1 MLQTQGLTYRIGSK
15 KLISDVTLTFRP
27 GKLHGI
33 LGPNGSGKSTFL
45 KTLAGIWKPSAG
57 QVLWHGENLH
67 LKERRAISQT
77 MSLVPQQYPVSFDFS
92 VLDLVGMGRYPYGG
106 TGKNCP
112 IVERVLHQVDAW
124 HLKDRL
130 VTQVSQGERQRIL
143 IARALA
149 TESPI
154 LLLDEPTANLDLR
167 HQAQIWMLLRDLVD
181 HGKVV
186 LVTLHDL
193 HATRNYCDNS
203 IVFDSGRCVAEGL
216 PSDILSPTL
225 LHDVFQ
231 INDH

>member
-1 MLQTQGLTYRIGSK
+1 MLQAQALTYRIGQK
-15 KLISDVTLTFRP
+15 KLISDITLKFKP
-27 GKLHGI
+27 GKLYGI

-45 KTLAGIWKPSAG
+45 KALAGIWKPSAG
-57 QVLWHGENLH
+57 KVLWLDEDLH
-67 LKERRAISQT
+67 LKDRRVISQT
-77 MSLVPQQYPVSFDFS
+77 MSLVPQQYSVSFDFS
-92 VLDLVGMGRYPYGG
+92 VIDLVGMGRYPYGG

-112 IVERVLHQVDAW
+112 IVEKVLHQVDAW

-130 VTQVSQGERQRIL
+130 VTQLSQGERQRIL

-167 HQAQIWMLLRDLVD
+167 HQAQIWKLLRDLVN

-186 LVTLHDL
+186 LITLHDL
-193 HATRNYCDNS
+193 QATRDYCDHT
-203 IVFDSGRCVAEGL
+203 IIFESGRCVAEGS
-216 PSDILSPTL
+216 PSEILSPAL

-231 INDH
+231 INEN